1 MLKKT
6 LTKPAVAAASL
17 PTKKPLS
24 KSIAPGTSVE
34 AAPGAAATVATKLK
48 IGQKV
53 EPKEVPELIVAI
65 EEYDSAVSVAEEK
78 FIALVEYI
86 QENQVDKASVIGSL
100 MKARGITYESAQTE
114 FSKMK
119 KIFNNEEVLA
129 DLKAG
134 KITMKV
140 AREKVKGE
148 AKKNPEKAKADN
160 KEAKFTN
167 TLKAFTSA
175 AKESGFSLKEIIV
188 SVTAQLSAA
197 GIK

>member
-6 LTKPAVAAASL
+6 LNKPAVAAASL
-17 PTKKPLS
+17 PAKKPLS

-34 AAPGAAATVATKLK
+34 PAPGAAATVATKLK

-53 EPKEVPELIVAI
+53 EPKELPELIVAI

-148 AKKNPEKAKADN
+148 TKKNPDKAKADN